1 MVASKLEN
9 KLLAVVRIRGQVN
22 VRSSIKETLKRLNL
36 DAVNNISLVYGTK
49 SNIGMVQKCKDYVAY
64 GEISSEIL
72 KSLMEKKAG
81 KADASALKE
90 MESGAKSPKEF
101 VSMPMRMK
109 PPKRGYKAIKQA
121 YTASGDLGYRGPEI
135 NRLIS
140 RML

>member
-1 MVASKLEN
+1 
-9 KLLAVVRIRGQVN
+9 
-22 VRSSIKETLKRLNL
+22 
-36 DAVNNISLVYGTK
+36 
-49 SNIGMVQKCKDYVAY
+49 MVQKCKDYVAY